1 MTTEFQSLIDVK
13 KHNVK
18 YATFIKQRLVS
29 SAFSKKDTV
38 LKNKNRDRC
47 IKMNLININGRDYV
61 MSNGEVAEFLN
72 EYVYTDMIMD
82 EEMDALEPYDG
93 IFELLE
99 DAIYD
104 TYGAFDKSLIDFM
117 NFVNE

>member
-1 MTTEFQSLIDVK
+1 
-13 KHNVK
+13 
-18 YATFIKQRLVS
+18 
-29 SAFSKKDTV
+29 
-38 LKNKNRDRC
+38 
-47 IKMNLININGRDYV
+47 MNLININGRDYV

-82 EEMDALEPYDG
+82 EEMDALEPYEG
-93 IFELLE
+93 IFELLK

-117 NFVNE
+117 NFIND